1 MIQFTVI
8 PKKQFGTRRFGKTG
22 KQIGVPKILPKKS
35 MNEFFFFAIHT
46 FTAKKTYSFVCFLG
60 ESTVRQSV
68 NGFIWPLVCLTF
80 LWWQVF
86 LREPEKIIYTYFGP
100 ITLGIQTSVH
110 CFFLPLLYLGPLLLL
125 TTLNSQHCTALW
137 NYFSYYGKTSN
148 YKKYVHICKFFFFYI
163 WNLYFYVSGQ
173 SGPFWAMLKLL

>member
-1 MIQFTVI
+1 MACQRFS
-8 PKKQFGTRRFGKTG
+8 PKNQW
-22 KQIGVPKILPKKS
+22 
-35 MNEFFFFAIHT
+35 MNLVFFAIHT

-148 YKKYVHICKFFFFYI
+148 YKKYVHICKFFFFTSETYI
-163 WNLYFYVSGQ
+163 FMFLGRVGRVGRVGRFGQ
-173 SGPFWAMLKLL
+173 C